1 MPRSGNCKAG
11 VVLCKDGIRRVNDNS
26 YESNNLAR
34 RIYFPMKI
42 VRRIAWATVAFT
54 YFLIALGGT
63 VRVSNSGLSC
73 PDWPLCFGRPYAPP
87 EIHAL
92 LEEAHRY
99 TASIVSVL
107 VIALAISALIW
118 ARKERQVLIPAL
130 IAPFFLAIQIV
141 LGGLTVLWKLPPTII
156 TAHLGTALVI
166 FAMVITVAVMSGKA
180 KPGKEH
186 PAKTRKFARLAM
198 TNALLVYGLM
208 LSGSYV
214 VGSGATLACPGWPL
228 CGAAPQW
235 AVQFHLADIN
245 SFHRLVATFVGLVLI
260 WTLLSAWRRRNVAPG
275 QAWVALVAGVL
286 FVTQAAVGG
295 LIVLLRRPDFVAGL
309 HLALA
314 TAVWG
319 GLALL
324 AVLAARQLRAA
335 PQGAELE
342 ELAEEEK
349 PVGPIRQTI
358 SSYIDLMKPHVTVLL
373 LGTTVAAMAIAAQ
386 GLPPLGLV
394 LATLLGGAMAAGS
407 ANCLNCYIDRD
418 IDQVMGRTQRR
429 SLPAGKVQPTQA
441 LIFGISLGV
450 GSFIILAI
458 FVNLLSAVLA
468 CSAILFYVF
477 VYTIWLKRSSAQNIV
492 IGGAAGAV
500 PVLVGW
506 AAVTHTVTLPAIW
519 LFAIIFYWTPP
530 HFWALSLL
538 IQKDY
543 EKASIPMMPVVM
555 GERETR
561 KQIFLYSLLLLAVT
575 LILFAMRAMG
585 YFYLFVAIVL
595 GGILLYMSIR
605 LLRDKSKKWARTLF
619 WYSNCY
625 LALIFAAMVVD
636 RVIH

>member
-1 MPRSGNCKAG
+1 
-11 VVLCKDGIRRVNDNS
+11 
-26 YESNNLAR
+26 
-34 RIYFPMKI
+34 MKI
-42 VRRIAWATVAFT
+42 VRRIAWVTVGFT

-99 TASIVSVL
+99 TASVVSVL

-130 IAPFFLAIQIV
+130 IAPFFLVIQIV

-156 TAHLGTALVI
+156 TAHLATGLVI

-180 KPGKEH
+180 KPSKEH
-186 PAKTRKFARLAM
+186 PVKTRKFVRLAM

-260 WTLLSAWRRRNVAPG
+260 WTLVSAWRRRNVAPG
-275 QAWVALVAGVL
+275 QAWVALVAGIL
-286 FVTQAAVGG
+286 FVAQAAVGG
-295 LIVLLRRPDFVAGL
+295 LVVLLRRPDFVAGL

-319 GLALL
+319 SLVLL

-342 ELAEEEK
+342 ELTEEEK
-349 PVGPIRQTI
+349 PVGPVRQTI
-358 SSYIDLMKPHVTVLL
+358 SSYVDLMKPHVTILL

-394 LATLLGGAMAAGS
+394 VATLLGGAMAAGS
-407 ANCLNCYIDRD
+407 ANCINCYIDRD
-418 IDQVMGRTQRR
+418 IDQIMGRTQRR

-441 LIFGISLGV
+441 LIFGITLGV
-450 GSFIILAI
+450 GSFIILAV

-477 VYTIWLKRSSAQNIV
+477 VYTMWLKRSSAQNIV